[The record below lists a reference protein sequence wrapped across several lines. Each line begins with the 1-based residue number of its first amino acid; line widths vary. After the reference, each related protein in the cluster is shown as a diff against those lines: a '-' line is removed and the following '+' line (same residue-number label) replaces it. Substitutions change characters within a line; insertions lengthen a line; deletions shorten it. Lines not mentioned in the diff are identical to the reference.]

1 MTTATTPARPHAFA
15 ALLDRYVSGT
25 VADAAFAAVCD
36 LTEEADA
43 TAAERLAFARFYL
56 DVLAS
61 GEADVPLPLPE
72 ELADVLQIARA

>member
-1 MTTATTPARPHAFA
+1 MTTATLPTRPHAFA
-15 ALLDRYVSGT
+15 ALLDRYVSGN

-36 LTEEADA
+36 VTEEADA
-43 TAAERLAFARFYL
+43 SPAERLAFARFYL

-61 GEADVPLPLPE
+61 GETDVPLPRPE